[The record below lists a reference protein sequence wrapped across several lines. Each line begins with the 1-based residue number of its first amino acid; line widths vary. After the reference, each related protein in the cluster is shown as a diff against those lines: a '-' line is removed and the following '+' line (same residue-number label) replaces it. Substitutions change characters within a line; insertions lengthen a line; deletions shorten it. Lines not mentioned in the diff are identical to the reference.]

1 MGKPNILKV
10 TRPRGWGFRLNWLI
24 KILVTTGLCMEGQ
37 KGPGFETWSKRGLRW
52 ARLDQR
58 ETPAPWHWIIW
69 SPVCQLHGTS
79 QRLVPSPHRGERRPP
94 ALWWLYLEG
103 LTLSQ
108 KLCHLVEALKG
119 NPWFSLVLFFFFS
132 PFLCI
137 SLHSYEV
144 CVGFLFI
151 FVFRVF
157 WTPAVQHARPLTRD
171 QTCAPCSG
179 STES

>member
-10 TRPRGWGFRLNWLI
+10 TRPGGWGFRLNWLI

-119 NPWFSLVLFFFFS
+119 NPWFSLVLFFFFFS
-132 PFLCI
+132 HFSVFPYI
-137 SLHSYEV
+137 VMKYV
-144 CVGFLFI
+144 WGFYLF
-151 FVFRVF
+151 
-157 WTPAVQHARPLTRD
+157 
-171 QTCAPCSG
+171 
-179 STES
+179 